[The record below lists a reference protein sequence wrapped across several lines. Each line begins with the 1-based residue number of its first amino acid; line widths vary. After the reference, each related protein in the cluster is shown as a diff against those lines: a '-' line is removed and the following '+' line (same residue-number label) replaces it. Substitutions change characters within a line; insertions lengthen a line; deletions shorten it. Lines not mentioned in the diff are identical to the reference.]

1 VKIYIELV
9 VANYGDIGKVQARL
23 PTKSKA
29 TQFKGVVKRNK
40 EIVVCHS
47 LLNVYIRQIQG
58 VYSFTTLGPISI
70 PHDGVEVE
78 KTPIGIFIRRYRSK
92 LVVTVGALVTLPAK
106 DWADTGMMF
115 IFFIGIRYRYD
126 TGRV

>member
-9 VANYGDIGKVQARL
+9 VANYGDIGKCKRGFPQ
-23 PTKSKA
+23 K
-29 TQFKGVVKRNK
+29 VKQL
-40 EIVVCHS
+40 S

-70 PHDGVEVE
+70 PHDGVEIE